1 MKIISLNQNSAKSE
15 LMYQLLALLIVTIV
29 VHAAYVTIIRPQAAS
44 LVAEQLARQEAGET
58 YEAQRS
64 VFIILKDLEQEAC
77 FILMLWAMLIMYR
90 KSQQVAAERSIMER
104 SLLEIPDGTRVLPE
118 DARQLARPI
127 EALSEEEQDWL
138 PARAVSA
145 ALLRFASTRDI
156 GSVSTAI
163 RQVCDSHSERLD
175 SELSMIRYIGWAI
188 PSIGFIGTVRGIGD
202 ALGKAHEAVAGNIS
216 GVAAS
221 LGVAFNSTFVALLLS
236 IVLMFFMHQLQL
248 QQERLVLDTEKYCDR
263 KLLRFLKVVSE

>member
-1 MKIISLNQNSAKSE
+1 MKRFFSTEFIFQLFALMISVII
-15 LMYQLLALLIVTIV
+15 
-29 VHAAYVTIIRPQAAS
+29 VHGLYVGLVRPNAERDF
-44 LVAEQLARQEAGET
+44 AEQTIGIQEDVEYIAN
-58 YEAQRS
+58 RS
-64 VFIILKDLEQEAC
+64 LWIVIQDFEQESC
-77 FILMLWAMLIMYR
+77 FILMLWAMMIMYR
-90 KSQQVAAERSIMER
+90 KSQQVGGERSIMDR
-104 SLLEIPDGTRVLPE
+104 FLLEIPDGTRVLPE

-127 EALSEEEQDWL
+127 EALSEDEQDWL
-138 PARAVSA
+138 PARAISA
-145 ALLRFASTRDI
+145 ALLRFSSTRDI

-163 RQVCDSHSERLD
+163 REVCDSHSERLD

-202 ALGKAHEAVAGNIS
+202 ALGKAHEAVEGNIS

-263 KLLRFLKVVSE
+263 KLLRFLKVVAE